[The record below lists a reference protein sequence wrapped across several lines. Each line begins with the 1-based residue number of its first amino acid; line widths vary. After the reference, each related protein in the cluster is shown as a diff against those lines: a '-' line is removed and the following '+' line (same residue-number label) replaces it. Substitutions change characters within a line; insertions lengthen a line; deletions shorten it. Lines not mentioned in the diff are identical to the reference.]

1 MTGAASMTKLK
12 ARIRTDQVRGEV
24 SREGE
29 EIAASG
35 VGDDRVEIYT
45 CASRGRDGLT
55 RFQVRLTDHRTG
67 RERCIAEITVTGDT
81 CLLDTEPWR
90 DQESAGNDC
99 EESEK
104 Q

>member
-1 MTGAASMTKLK
+1 M
-12 ARIRTDQVRGEV
+12 
-24 SREGE
+24 
-29 EIAASG
+29 
-35 VGDDRVEIYT
+35 EIYT

-55 RFQVRLTDHRTG
+55 RIQVRLTDHRTG
-67 RERCIAEITVTGDT
+67 RERCIAEITATGDA

-90 DQESAGNDC
+90 DKESEGDAGSDC